1 MILGVKT
8 QTPLGTSL
16 RSLVQGFVLT
26 KQTEGK
32 SPKTVEYYR
41 GNLRRFLWYAEQQ
54 DWSGD
59 ARVITE
65 WNIRE
70 FAKSVRDLGGRCTDY
85 VKRVSTGVLGPG
97 HKIAI
102 VRSS

>member
-1 MILGVKT
+1 V
-8 QTPLGTSL
+8 TSL
-16 RSLVQGFVLT
+16 KSLKKGFVLT

-32 SPKTVEYYR
+32 SPRTVEYYR
-41 GNLRRFLWYAEQQ
+41 DSLKRFMWYAEQQ
-54 DWSGD
+54 GWSDD
-59 ARVITE
+59 ARVINE

-102 VRSS
+102 V